1 MALVLFDLDNTLLAG
16 DSDHT
21 WGEFM
26 VDRKLVDEQ
35 AYRKANDQFYQD
47 YLQGKLDIKAHLACC
62 LAPLTEHPMETLH
75 QLREEFVQERI
86 VPMIAKDA
94 RELIRRHQEAEDT
107 LMIITATNRFV
118 TEPIAHLLGID
129 LLLASDVE
137 IKNAQYT
144 GKPVGTP
151 CYQEGKV
158 TRLKQWLDENKEI
171 TLEGS
176 VFYSDSHNDLP
187 LMEIV
192 DKPVA
197 VDPDATLTAIAKER
211 NWPIISLR

>member
-35 AYRKANDQFYQD
+35 AYRETNDKFYQD

-62 LAPLTEHPMETLH
+62 LAPLTEHAMETLH
-75 QLREEFVQERI
+75 RMRDEFVQERI
-86 VPMIAKDA
+86 VPMIAQGA
-94 RELIRRHQEAEDT
+94 RALIRRHQEAGDT

-129 LLLASDVE
+129 QLLASDVE
-137 IKNAQYT
+137 VKNARYT
-144 GKPVGTP
+144 GKSEGIP

-158 TRLKQWLDENKEI
+158 TRLKQWLDENKDI

-187 LMEIV
+187 LMELI
-192 DKPVA
+192 DNPVA
-197 VDPDATLTAIAKER
+197 VDPDEKLAVIAQQK

>member
-21 WGEFM
+21 RGEFM

-62 LAPLTEHPMETLH
+62 LAPLTEHSVETLH
-75 QLREEFVQERI
+75 KLREEFVQELI

-94 RELIRRHQEAEDT
+94 RQLIRRHQEAGDT

-137 IKNAQYT
+137 MKNGQYT
-144 GKPVGTP
+144 GKPEGIP

-158 TRLKQWLDENKEI
+158 TRLKQWLDENREI

-176 VFYSDSHNDLP
+176 VFYSDSHNDMP
-187 LMEIV
+187 LMEII
-192 DKPVA
+192 DSPVA
-197 VDPDATLTAIAKER
+197 VDPDETLTTIAKER